1 MCGSVYIYIY
11 IYSISSMSLW
21 TKKQK
26 RIRVLLHRKEKKLE
40 QLPSFLDLQLSQ
52 PEPLTLPNSIP
63 SYRFRTS
70 KLLPIEETSVGY
82 FKTLIT
88 CQRPPFSRK
97 YLLIVVISWKMLS
110 RANTDIA
117 FLNCTSTSVWIKR
130 DISHF
135 YTILIICIHIWYK
148 LPPKKCFF
156 FSHETQKGQ
165 AKRW

>member
-1 MCGSVYIYIY
+1 MC
-11 IYSISSMSLW
+11 LW
-21 TKKQK
+21 AFEQRNRNAFEFYCTG
-26 RIRVLLHRKEKKLE
+26 KKLE

-156 FSHETQKGQ
+156 FLPWNTKGTG
-165 AKRW
+165 